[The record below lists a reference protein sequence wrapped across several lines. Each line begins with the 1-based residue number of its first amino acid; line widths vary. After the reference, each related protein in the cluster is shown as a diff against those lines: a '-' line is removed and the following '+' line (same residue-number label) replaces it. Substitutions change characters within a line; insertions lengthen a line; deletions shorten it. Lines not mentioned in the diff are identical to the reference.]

1 MPHTA
6 TDNATETTRTTT
18 TTAKSTRRSHRF
30 SRSAGIVVTVVAV
43 LAVVGIDRGVA
54 GKVKNDTNGAVKI
67 GFVEQSALPVA
78 ATGSDNKVAARLA
91 SNVVKPTIAI
101 ENNTSKKTT
110 AAPVELLRDLSNGP
124 QTVTMEVTAYCP
136 CVKCCGTGAIGLTAS
151 GKRITY
157 NNGRFVAADKVL
169 PFGTKLVIPGYNN
182 GESVEVL
189 DRGGAI
195 KGNKLDV
202 FFPTHDQAK
211 AWGRRMIA
219 VTIVK

>member
-1 MPHTA
+1 MTMPHTA
-6 TDNATETTRTTT
+6 TDNATSTISTTT
-18 TTAKSTRRSHRF
+18 TKSTRRSRRF

-54 GKVKNDTNGAVKI
+54 GKVKTDTSSAVKI
-67 GFVEQSALPVA
+67 RFVEPSALPA
-78 ATGSDNKVAARLA
+78 AAKGSDNKITARLA
-91 SNVVKPTIAI
+91 SSTIKPTIAI
-101 ENNTSKKTT
+101 ENNTTTKTG
-110 AAPVELLRDLSNGP
+110 APVELLRDLSNGP

-136 CVKCCGTGAIGLTAS
+136 CPKCCGAGAIGLTAS

-182 GESVEVL
+182 GESVEVM

-219 VTIVK
+219 VTIVR

>member
-6 TDNATETTRTTT
+6 TDNATPTTRST
-18 TTAKSTRRSHRF
+18 KPTRRL
-30 SRSAGIVVTVVAV
+30 SRSAGIVVTLVAV

-54 GKVKNDTNGAVKI
+54 GKVKSDPANSAVKI
-67 GFVEQSALPVA
+67 RFVEQSALPA
-78 ATGSDNKVAARLA
+78 ASNSSDNKLAARLA
-91 SNVVKPTIAI
+91 SNVVKPTISI
-101 ENNTSKKTT
+101 ESTSGGSKKS
-110 AAPVELLRDLSNGP
+110 AAPVELLHDLSNGP

-136 CVKCCGTGAIGLTAS
+136 CPKCCGAGASGLTAS

-219 VTIVK
+219 VTMVK